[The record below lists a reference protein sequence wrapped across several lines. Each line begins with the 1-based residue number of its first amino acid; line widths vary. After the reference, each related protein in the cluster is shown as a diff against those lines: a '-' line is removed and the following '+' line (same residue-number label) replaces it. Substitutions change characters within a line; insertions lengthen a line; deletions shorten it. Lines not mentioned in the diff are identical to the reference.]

1 MGGLQPCKGCHQPR
15 HLDRGEQLAGGLVA
29 RLGSP
34 ALAQNIGFHSVLDQ
48 RVGVQRCDR
57 VAALE
62 PGILQRL
69 EQQLADRGERGDF
82 FCAGLTLD
90 GVEHTADAQRDEQQ
104 PGDADDEPKDRPD
117 RKLRQTPHRYPPP
130 VAAPLDRS
138 PPAIRGMTLI
148 ESGLMRHK
156 PRSRLRVYLT
166 RIRIFPTSG
175 EARGSPRATPRGRQ
189 GRRRRALGPAFG
201 DSLIVVPRYT
211 AHYWL
216 GERVVKGS
224 RSYGVGPERL
234 LTGAS
239 TVRRVLE

>member
-1 MGGLQPCKGCHQPR
+1 MASSTPPTPSATSSSPGMPMTSPR
-15 HLDRGEQLAGGLVA
+15 TVRIESSDRRRIV
-29 RLGSP
+29 
-34 ALAQNIGFHSVLDQ
+34 I
-48 RVGVQRCDR
+48 
-57 VAALE
+57 
-62 PGILQRL
+62 
-69 EQQLADRGERGDF
+69 
-82 FCAGLTLD
+82 
-90 GVEHTADAQRDEQQ
+90 
-104 PGDADDEPKDRPD
+104 
-117 RKLRQTPHRYPPP
+117 LRQSQRGSTG
-130 VAAPLDRS
+130 ARS
-138 PPAIRGMTLI
+138 AIRGMTLI
-148 ESGLMRHK
+148 ESGLTRHK